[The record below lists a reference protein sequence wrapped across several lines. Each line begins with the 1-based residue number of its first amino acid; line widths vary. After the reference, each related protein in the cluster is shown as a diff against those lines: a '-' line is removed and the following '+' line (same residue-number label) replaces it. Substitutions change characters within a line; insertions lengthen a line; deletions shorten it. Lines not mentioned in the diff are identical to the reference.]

1 MTPDQRAAQKANEP
15 SPWTPA
21 ERQALADIEARQ
33 QAEQERRMHRAIQE
47 QQQRLQSTGDIQ

>member
-1 MTPDQRAAQKANEP
+1 MIGQECTQ
-15 SPWTPA
+15 WTPA